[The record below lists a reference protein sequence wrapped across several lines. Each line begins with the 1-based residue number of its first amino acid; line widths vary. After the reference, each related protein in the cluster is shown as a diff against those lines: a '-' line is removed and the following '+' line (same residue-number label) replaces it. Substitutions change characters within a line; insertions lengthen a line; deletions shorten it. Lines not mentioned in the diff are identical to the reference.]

1 MEKENVFSYDYKTVK
16 TKREMETMLIDA
28 YEVLGWEVTNTS
40 MSEGSLFHVNVSF
53 KRNRK
58 IENKKELLK
67 LQDKIDNLLANI
79 EKLQKSKKS
88 AGTVEAVSIGTLGAL
103 TFGGGLSMTMT
114 LSGVGFMIGGIALG
128 AVGAGIC
135 ALAYFINKAIK
146 KRSIAKITP
155 ILESE
160 LDKLADLCENASELT
175 K

>member
-16 TKREMETMLIDA
+16 IKREMETMLIDA
-28 YEVLGWEVTNTS
+28 YEVLGWEVTGTS

-67 LQDKIDNLLANI
+67 LQNKIDSLLSNI
-79 EKLQKSKKS
+79 EKLQKSKKN
-88 AGTVEAVSIGTLGAL
+88 AGIAESVVVGTIGAL
-103 TFGGGLSMTMT
+103 TFGGGLSMTMM
-114 LSGVGFMIGGIALG
+114 LDGVGFMIGGIALG
-128 AVGAGIC
+128 IVGAGIC
-135 ALAYFINKAIK
+135 ALAYFINRGINKRKA
-146 KRSIAKITP
+146 SKISP

-160 LDKLADLCENASELT
+160 LDKLADLCENASKLT